1 MQAASRNKRI
11 IAGAVAALVLAVL
24 LGWLWG
30 AKKTRD
36 LESSARASIVVATSR
51 LQEAM
56 ELSPDAPDALA
67 RLEEHAKAL
76 GQHLEALRRED
87 GARNRPL
94 AVAAELYLID
104 VQAMLRNQ
112 ANAVRARGAGLA
124 SRRAL
129 VAHMGHAAGR
139 GEGWIQQALALKARA
154 ERDNYDYRTSIG
166 VYAELL
172 RVHRDTQDKVRAVF
186 PAARLVGEPLRDAAF
201 KRAKDAEQQA
211 AAELERIRQMA
222 IPR

>member
-1 MQAASRNKRI
+1 MQAASRKKLI
-11 IAGAVAALVLAVL
+11 IGAIAALVLAVV

-30 AKKTRD
+30 VKKTRD
-36 LESSARASIVVATSR
+36 LDSSARASIAVATSR
-51 LQEAM
+51 LQESLA
-56 ELSPDAPDALA
+56 LSPAAPDALA
-67 RLEEHAKAL
+67 RLEAHTESV

-94 AVAAELYLID
+94 AEAAELYLID
-104 VQAMLRNQ
+104 VQAMLRIQ
-112 ANAVRARGAGLA
+112 TNATRARAAALA

-129 VAHMGHAAGR
+129 AAHMGHAAGR
-139 GEGWIQQALALKARA
+139 GAGWIQQALALKARA

-172 RVHRDTQDKVRAVF
+172 RVHRDTQHKVRAVF
-186 PAARLVGEPLRDAAF
+186 PMARLVEEPLRDAAF